1 MKRAIAYL
9 RFSSLTQLQGDSVRR
24 QKRLIDE
31 WLKQH
36 TDYYLDP
43 VTFED
48 LGLSAW
54 RGEHAARGAFSA
66 FMEAVQRNLI
76 ESGSVLLIESL
87 DRLSREKIGDA
98 TGRLHAILKAGID
111 VVTLSDSTHYTRDSL
126 DDPFAIIRAIL
137 IAQRANEESEIKS
150 KRMRAAWA
158 EKRREAA
165 QSGRV
170 MTTKCPYW
178 LRVNDARDGFDV
190 LEDRAEVI
198 RQIFRLRLD
207 GLSYGRI
214 SRELNERGIENLKGK
229 ASQWHSA
236 SVERLIKK
244 KSVIGVLQ
252 SSRHLIVSGV
262 NEIPGYYPVIIE
274 KEDFER
280 AQLIN
285 FEPESR
291 KDSNFNPY
299 LINIFRSLMRCKQ
312 CGHSIILSGIS
323 AKGYGHYVCA
333 MRREN
338 RCQSAYLRRDLTDHF
353 LISGLLKGA
362 SGMFTQQSEADR
374 LSVMASRR
382 DELSG
387 RLQNIIT
394 AIEHAQD
401 VAELSMRA
409 KALSAEIRQ
418 LEREMTLSDGE
429 KNIRA
434 AIPENWINIGDRREW
449 QRLARKT
456 VRIIKVD
463 ASAKTCDV
471 YLINGMN
478 IINYP
483 LARPVAWSGIVDAM
497 AWSDEKEIIL

>member
-409 KALSAEIRQ
+409 KALSAEISQ

>member
-1 MKRAIAYL
+1 
-9 RFSSLTQLQGDSVRR
+9 
-24 QKRLIDE
+24 
-31 WLKQH
+31 
-36 TDYYLDP
+36 
-43 VTFED
+43 
-48 LGLSAW
+48 
-54 RGEHAARGAFSA
+54 
-66 FMEAVQRNLI
+66 MEAVQRNLV

-98 TGRLHAILKAGID
+98 TERLRAILKAGID

-170 MTTKCPYW
+170 MTAKRPYW
-178 LRVNDARDGFDV
+178 LRVKEARDGFEI
-190 LEDRAEVI
+190 LQDRADVI
-198 RQIFRLRLD
+198 RLIFRLRLE

-214 SRELNERGIENLKGK
+214 SCEFDERGTENLKGN

-244 KSVIGVLQ
+244 KSVIGILQ
-252 SSRHLIVSGV
+252 SSRYLTVPGV
-262 NEIPGYYPVIIE
+262 NEIPGYYHAIIE
-274 KEDFER
+274 KDDFER

-299 LINIFRSLMRCKQ
+299 LINIFRSLMRFKQ
-312 CGHSIILSGIS
+312 CGHSIILYGIS

-333 MRREN
+333 MSREN
-338 RCQSAYLRRDLTDHF
+338 RCQSAYLRRDLTDRF

-362 SGMFTQQSEADR
+362 SVMVTRQSEADR

-382 DELSG
+382 DELTG
-387 RLQNIIT
+387 RLQNVIT

-401 VAELSMRA
+401 VVELSVRA
-409 KALSAEIRQ
+409 KALSAEIRL
-418 LEREMTLSDGE
+418 LEKEIALSGGE
-429 KNIRA
+429 KNIRVL
-434 AIPENWINIGDRREW
+434 IPENWISIGERKEW
-449 QRLARKT
+449 QRVARKT
-456 VRIIKVD
+456 VLVIKVD
-463 ASAKTCDV
+463 TSAKTYDI
-471 YLINGMN
+471 YIIDGMN

-483 LARPVAWSGIVDAM
+483 LARSVAWPGIMDAM
-497 AWSDEKEIIL
+497 VWSDEKEIIL

>member
-66 FMEAVQRNLI
+66 FMEAVQLNLI

-165 QSGRV
+165 LSGRV

-178 LRVNDARDGFDV
+178 LRVNDAHDGFDV
-190 LEDRAEVI
+190 LEDRAEII
-198 RQIFRLRLD
+198 RQIFRLRLE
-207 GLSYGRI
+207 GLSYVRI

-252 SSRHLIVSGV
+252 SSRHLTVSGV
-262 NEIPGYYPVIIE
+262 IEIPGYYPAIIE
-274 KEDFER
+274 NDDFER

-285 FEPESR
+285 YEPESR
-291 KDSNFNPY
+291 QDSNFNPY

-323 AKGYGHYVCA
+323 AKGHGHYVCA
-333 MRREN
+333 MRREH
-338 RCQSAYLRRDLTDHF
+338 RCQSGYLRRDLTDRF
-353 LISGLLKGA
+353 LISGLIKGA
-362 SGMFTQQSEADR
+362 SGMVNCQSEADC
-374 LSVMASRR
+374 LTVMASRK
-382 DELSG
+382 DELAG
-387 RLQNIIT
+387 RLNNVIT
-394 AIEHAQD
+394 AIEHAQE
-401 VAELSMRA
+401 VTELSERA
-409 KALSAEIRQ
+409 KTLSAEIRQ
-418 LEREMTLSDGE
+418 LEKDMALSGIE
-429 KNIRA
+429 KNISPEL
-434 AIPENWINIGDRREW
+434 PENWININERKEW

-456 VRIIKVD
+456 VRTITID
-463 ASAKTCDV
+463 TSAKTCDI
-471 YLINGMN
+471 YLINGMK

-483 LARPVAWSGIVDAM
+483 LTKPVAWSGIMDAM
-497 AWSDEKEIIL
+497 AWLGENEIIL